1 MEMLEHL
8 VGVDVQHIKTLP
20 ARSMGEGLS
29 EMAFAYARWPADQ
42 HVTFL
47 ADVLTAGQVEHLLA
61 VDGGVKAPIEALQ
74 RFSGIE
80 GSPPHP
86 QRELLLGPAFDLIF
100 EQAFEK
106 LDVGPLPLDG
116 LPVAGSSVAST
127 PERRSCFNFE
137 VNWWFSSMRHLPRDH
152 PGALRRSGQTLRPV
166 RER

>member
-8 VGVDVQHIKTLP
+8 VGVDEQHIETLP
-20 ARSMGEGLS
+20 ARFVGEGLS
-29 EMAFAYARWPADQ
+29 EMAFAYARRPADQ

-74 RFSGIE
+74 RLSGIE

-116 LPVAGSSVAST
+116 LVAGSSAAST
-127 PERRSCFNFE
+127 PEG
-137 VNWWFSSMRHLPRDH
+137 
-152 PGALRRSGQTLRPV
+152 GAASTSG
-166 RER
+166 